1 MRVGSYQADMA
12 YERARDAAYE
22 DYHFGND
29 SALCDGCG
37 DLFDSGDVECHDG
50 IHTYCEVCQKDVD
63 EDLSRDEIFP
73 APPK

>member
-29 SALCDGCG
+29 AVLCDGCG
-37 DLFDSGDVECHDG
+37 DLFDSVDVECLDE
-50 IHTYCEVCQKDVD
+50 IHTYCEACQKDVD